1 MGNGFR
7 LATGLFFAMLA
18 GCITRPPKPV
28 SLPSG
33 EQGIAVRCSGAARS
47 WSDCMNAAGA
57 ACGGAYDIVSENG
70 ESVGGMAAPVGNS
83 AMFVHAI
90 HREMIVS
97 CRGAGTERTLK
108 PVSQ

>member
-7 LATGLFFAMLA
+7 LTIGLAFAMLA
-18 GCITRPPKPV
+18 GCVTHPPKPV

-47 WSDCMNAAGA
+47 WSDCMNAAGT
-57 ACGGAYDIVSENG
+57 ACAGAYDIISQNG
-70 ESVGGMAAPVGNS
+70 ENVGGMAAPVGNS

-90 HREMIVS
+90 HREMIVA
-97 CRGAGTERTLK
+97 CKAK
-108 PVSQ
+108 